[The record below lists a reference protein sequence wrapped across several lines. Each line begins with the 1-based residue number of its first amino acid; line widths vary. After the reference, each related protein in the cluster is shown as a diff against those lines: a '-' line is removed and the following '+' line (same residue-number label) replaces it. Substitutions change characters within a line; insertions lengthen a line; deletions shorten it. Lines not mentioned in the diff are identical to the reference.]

1 MSKIQKPKGTLD
13 ILPADIGVW
22 QYIENAV
29 RDIAKIHGF
38 SEIRM
43 PTFESTELFC
53 RGVGD
58 TTDVVG
64 KEMYTF
70 IDKDGSSLS
79 LRPEGTAGVAR
90 SVIENGLYAGA
101 MPLKLFY
108 LSNFFRREK
117 PQAGRSREFWQFGTE
132 LYGSSS
138 PEADAQVIL
147 LADSLF
153 KKLGLTKVTLRINS
167 IGCPQCR
174 PSYRAALLEH
184 FSGYEK
190 ELCDTCRERLQK
202 NPLRVLDCKSP
213 ICSGIAAN
221 APKTL
226 EHLCEGCESHF
237 NKLKELLDACGV
249 EYVVDPSIV
258 RGLDYYTGTVFEFTV
273 DSIGAQSTVCGGGR
287 YDGLLSSIGGPE
299 LPAVGFGMGITRLI
313 QALKDEDLI
322 PELESGCDIYFAPMG
337 ENAAKEAFLLAHKLR
352 LAGTSAETDVCGR
365 SLKAQMKYADKAGA
379 KFVVVIGDNE
389 INEGFAEMRNMRNG
403 ERTKVALNEDAIS
416 DVIINALV
424 ESIADTELFSK

>member
-1 MSKIQKPKGTLD
+1 MNKIQKPKGTLD
-13 ILPADIGVW
+13 ILPSEIALW
-22 QYIENAV
+22 QYIENTV
-29 RDIAKIHGF
+29 RDIARVYGF

-43 PTFESTELFC
+43 PTFEATELFC

-101 MPLKLFY
+101 MPLKMFY

-132 LYGSSS
+132 LYGSTL

-147 LADSLF
+147 LADGLF
-153 KKLGLTKVTLRINS
+153 KRFGLKNVTLRINS
-167 IGCPQCR
+167 IGCPECR
-174 PSYRAALLEH
+174 PNYRKALLDY
-184 FSGYEK
+184 FSQYES

-213 ICSGIAAN
+213 ICSGIAKN

-226 EHLCEGCESHF
+226 EHLCSGCESRF
-237 NKLKELLDACGV
+237 EKLKTLLDKSLV
-249 EYVVDPSIV
+249 EYIVDPAIV

-287 YDGLLSSIGGPE
+287 YDGLVQQLGGPE
-299 LPAVGFGMGITRLI
+299 MAGIGFGMGVERILMVQDMLGFEAQTPRLLDAFI
-313 QALKDEDLI
+313 VTMGDE
-322 PELESGCDIYFAPMG
+322 A
-337 ENAAKEAFLLAHKLR
+337 R
-352 LAGTSAETDVCGR
+352 LAGEKLVR
-365 SLKAQMKYADKAGA
+365 SLRIFGIKADLDHCARSMKAQFKYADKLGA
-379 KFVVVIGDNE
+379 AK
-389 INEGFAEMRNMRNG
+389 
-403 ERTKVALNEDAIS
+403 
-416 DVIINALV
+416 VIILAG
-424 ESIADTELFSK
+424 DELAKGVAKIRDMETHEEIEKPLDEIVKAIKQGV

>member
-1 MSKIQKPKGTLD
+1 MNKIQKPKGTLD
-13 ILPADIGVW
+13 ILPSEIGLW
-22 QYIENAV
+22 HYIENAV
-29 RDIAKIHGF
+29 REIAKINGF
-38 SEIRM
+38 QEIRM
-43 PTFESTELFC
+43 PTFEATELFC

-70 IDKDGSSLS
+70 TDKDGSSLS

-132 LYGSSS
+132 LYGSNR

-153 KKLGLTKVTLRINS
+153 KKLGLTKVALRINS
-167 IGCPQCR
+167 IGCPECR
-174 PSYRAALLEH
+174 PSYRKALLDY
-184 FSGYEK
+184 FSQYES

-213 ICSGIAAN
+213 ICSGIAKN

-226 EHLCEGCESHF
+226 EHLCGGCESHF
-237 NKLKELLDACGV
+237 EALKKLLTDCGV
-249 EYVVDPSIV
+249 EFIVDPSIV

-287 YDGLLSSIGGPE
+287 YDGLLASIGGPE
-299 LPAVGFGMGITRLI
+299 MPAVGFGMGITRLI
-313 QALKDEDLI
+313 QALKDENLVPDLAT
-322 PELESGCDIYFAPMG
+322 GCDIYIAPLG
-337 ENAAKEAFLLAHKLR
+337 ENAASSAFTLAHQLR
-352 LAGTSAETDVCGR
+352 GAGFSAETDICGR

-379 KFVVVIGDNE
+379 RYVLVVGDNE
-389 INEGFAEMRNMRNG
+389 IAEGEAELRDMRGGDRV
-403 ERTKVALNEDAIS
+403 KVALTVEKISEAI
-416 DVIINALV
+416 
-424 ESIADTELFSK
+424 K

>member
-13 ILPADIGVW
+13 ILPSDIGLW
-22 QYIENAV
+22 QYIEGEV
-29 RDIAKIHGF
+29 RDIARIYGF

-132 LYGSSS
+132 LYGSNR
-138 PEADAQVIL
+138 PEADAQVIM
-147 LADSLF
+147 LADGLF
-153 KKLGLTKVTLRINS
+153 KRFGLKNVTLRINS
-167 IGCPQCR
+167 IGCPECR
-174 PSYRAALLEH
+174 PSYRKALLDY
-184 FSGYEK
+184 FSGYES
-190 ELCDTCRERLQK
+190 ELCDTCRERLSK

-213 ICSGIAAN
+213 ICSGIAKN

-226 EHLCEGCESHF
+226 EHLCDGCESHF
-237 NKLKELLDACGV
+237 EKLKKLLDDCGV
-249 EYVVDPSIV
+249 EYIVDPSIV

-299 LPAVGFGMGITRLI
+299 MPAVGFGMGITRLI
-313 QALKDEDLI
+313 QALKDESLV
-322 PELESGCDIYFAPMG
+322 PELDTSCDIYIAPLG
-337 ENAAKEAFLLAHKLR
+337 ENASGAAFALAQKLR
-352 LAGTSAETDVCGR
+352 DMGLSAETDICGR
-365 SLKAQMKYADKAGA
+365 SLKAQMKYADKTGA
-379 KFVVVIGDNE
+379 NYVLVVGDNE
-389 INEGFAEMRNMRNG
+389 IAEGEVEIRNMRKG
-403 ERTKVALNEDAIS
+403 ERTRVCIDA
-416 DVIINALV
+416 
-424 ESIADTELFSK
+424 ESIKNLIG

>member
-1 MSKIQKPKGTLD
+1 MNKIQKPKGTLD
-13 ILPADIGVW
+13 ILPADIGLW

-29 RDIAKIHGF
+29 RETARINGF

-43 PTFESTELFC
+43 PTFEATELFC

-132 LYGSSS
+132 LYGSSL

-147 LADSLF
+147 LANSLF

-167 IGCPQCR
+167 IGCPECR
-174 PSYRAALLEH
+174 PSYRKALLEY
-184 FSGYEK
+184 FAQYES

-213 ICSGIAAN
+213 ICSGIAKN

-226 EHLCEGCESHF
+226 EHLCGGCESHF
-237 NKLKELLDACGV
+237 EKLKKLLDACGV

-287 YDGLLSSIGGPE
+287 YDGLLASIGGPE

-313 QALKDEDLI
+313 QALKDENLV
-322 PELESGCDIYFAPMG
+322 PELKNGCDVYIAPLG
-337 ENAAKEAFLLAHKLR
+337 EGASNSAFVLAQALREAGVA
-352 LAGTSAETDVCGR
+352 AETDICGR

-379 KFVVVIGDNE
+379 SFVLVVGDNE
-389 INEGFAEMRNMRNG
+389 IAEGVAELRDMRGG
-403 ERTKVALNEDAIS
+403 ERVKVSLSVEA
-416 DVIINALV
+416 IIN
-424 ESIADTELFSK
+424 EIKK

>member
-1 MSKIQKPKGTLD
+1 MNRIQKPKGTLD
-13 ILPADIGVW
+13 ILPTDIGLW

-29 RDIAKIHGF
+29 REIAKINGF

-43 PTFESTELFC
+43 PTFEATELFC

-70 IDKDGSSLS
+70 TDKDGSSLS

-101 MPLKLFY
+101 MPLKMFY

-147 LADSLF
+147 LADALF
-153 KKLGLTKVTLRINS
+153 KRLGLTKVTLRINS
-167 IGCPQCR
+167 IGCPDCR
-174 PSYRAALLEH
+174 PSYRKALLDY
-184 FSGYEK
+184 FSGFEG
-190 ELCDTCRERLQK
+190 ELCGTCKERLQK

-213 ICSGIAAN
+213 VCSGIAAN

-226 EHLCEGCESHF
+226 EHLCEGCNSHF
-237 NKLKELLDACGV
+237 DKLKSLLDACGID
-249 EYVVDPSIV
+249 YVVDPSIV

-273 DSIGAQSTVCGGGR
+273 ESIGAQSTVCGGGR
-287 YDGLLSSIGGPE
+287 YDGLLASIGGPE
-299 LPAVGFGMGITRLI
+299 MPAVGFGMGITRLI
-313 QALKDEDLI
+313 QALKDEDLVPVI
-322 PELESGCDIYFAPMG
+322 DNGCDIYIAPLGASASDFA
-337 ENAAKEAFLLAHKLR
+337 FVLAHKLR
-352 LAGTSAETDVCGR
+352 AEGISAETDICGR

-379 KFVVVIGDNE
+379 KYVLVVGDNE
-389 INEGFAEMRNMRNG
+389 IGQNEAELRDMRGGSRV
-403 ERTKVALNEDAIS
+403 KVALSAED
-416 DVIINALV
+416 IIK
-424 ESIADTELFSK
+424 IIG

>member
-1 MSKIQKPKGTLD
+1 MNKIQKPKGTLD
-13 ILPADIGVW
+13 ILPSEIALW
-22 QYIENAV
+22 QYIENTV
-29 RDIAKIHGF
+29 RDIARVYGF

-43 PTFESTELFC
+43 PTFEATELFC

-101 MPLKLFY
+101 MPLKMFY

-132 LYGSSS
+132 LYGSTL

-147 LADSLF
+147 LADGLF
-153 KKLGLTKVTLRINS
+153 KRFGLKNVTLRINS
-167 IGCPQCR
+167 IGCPECR
-174 PSYRAALLEH
+174 PNYRKALLDY
-184 FSGYEK
+184 FSQYES

-213 ICSGIAAN
+213 ICSGIAKN

-226 EHLCEGCESHF
+226 EHLCSGCESHF
-237 NKLKELLDACGV
+237 EKLKTLLDKSLV
-249 EYVVDPSIV
+249 EYIVDPAIV

-287 YDGLLSSIGGPE
+287 YDGLLASIGGPE
-299 LPAVGFGMGITRLI
+299 MPAVGFGMGITRLI
-313 QALKDEDLI
+313 QALKDEELV
-322 PELESGCDIYFAPMG
+322 PEFDSGCDVYIAPLGEAASEFA
-337 ENAAKEAFLLAHKLR
+337 FVLSQKLR
-352 LAGTSAETDVCGR
+352 SLGVSAETDICGR
-365 SLKAQMKYADKAGA
+365 SLKAQMKYADKTKA
-379 KFVVVIGDNE
+379 KYVIVVGDNE
-389 INEGFAEMRNMRNG
+389 IAENEAELRNMQNG
-403 ERTKVALNEDAIS
+403 EREKIALSVEN
-416 DVIINALV
+416 IIDRV
-424 ESIADTELFSK
+424 K

>member
-1 MSKIQKPKGTLD
+1 MNKIQKPKGTLD
-13 ILPADIGVW
+13 ILPSEIALW
-22 QYIENAV
+22 QYIENTV
-29 RDIAKIHGF
+29 RDIARVYGF

-43 PTFESTELFC
+43 PTFEATELFC

-101 MPLKLFY
+101 MPLKMFY

-132 LYGSSS
+132 LYGSTL

-147 LADSLF
+147 LADGLF
-153 KKLGLTKVTLRINS
+153 KRFGLKNVTLRINS
-167 IGCPQCR
+167 IGCPECR
-174 PSYRAALLEH
+174 PNYRKALLDY
-184 FSGYEK
+184 FSQYES

-213 ICSGIAAN
+213 ICSGIAKN
-221 APKTL
+221 APNTL
-226 EHLCEGCESHF
+226 EHLCSGCESRF
-237 NKLKELLDACGV
+237 EKLKTLLDKSLV
-249 EYVVDPSIV
+249 EYIVDPAIV

-287 YDGLLSSIGGPE
+287 YDGLLASIGGPE
-299 LPAVGFGMGITRLI
+299 MPAVGFGMGITRLI
-313 QALKDEDLI
+313 QALKDEELV
-322 PELESGCDIYFAPMG
+322 PEFDSGCDVYIAPLGEAASEFA
-337 ENAAKEAFLLAHKLR
+337 FVLSQKLR
-352 LAGTSAETDVCGR
+352 SLGVSAETDICGR
-365 SLKAQMKYADKAGA
+365 SLKAQMKYADKTKA
-379 KFVVVIGDNE
+379 KYVIVVGDNE
-389 INEGFAEMRNMRNG
+389 IAENEAELRNMQNG
-403 ERTKVALNEDAIS
+403 EREKIALSVEN
-416 DVIINALV
+416 IIDRV
-424 ESIADTELFSK
+424 K

>member
-13 ILPADIGVW
+13 ILPADIGLW

-29 RDIAKIHGF
+29 RETTRINGF

-43 PTFESTELFC
+43 PTFEFTELFC

-70 IDKDGSSLS
+70 TDKDGSSLS

-132 LYGSSS
+132 LYGSSH

-167 IGCPQCR
+167 IGCPECR
-174 PSYRAALLEH
+174 PSFRKALLDY
-184 FSGYEK
+184 FSQYES

-213 ICSGIAAN
+213 ICSGIAKN

-226 EHLCEGCESHF
+226 DHLCDGCESHF
-237 NKLKELLDACGV
+237 EKLKSILDDCGI

-313 QALKDEDLI
+313 QAMKDESLV
-322 PELESGCDIYFAPMG
+322 PELSTGCDVYIAPLG
-337 ENAAKEAFLLAHKLR
+337 DSAAKSAFVLAQKLR
-352 LAGTSAETDVCGR
+352 EKGVSAETDICKR

-379 KFVVVIGDNE
+379 EFVLVIGDNE
-389 INEGFAEMRNMRNG
+389 IAEGVSELRNMKSG
-403 ERTKVALNEDAIS
+403 EKVKVELSVDAI
-416 DVIINALV
+416 IEKI
-424 ESIADTELFSK
+424 K

>member
-1 MSKIQKPKGTLD
+1 MSRIQKPKGTLD
-13 ILPADIGVW
+13 ILPADISLW

-29 RDIAKIHGF
+29 RETAKLNGF

-43 PTFESTELFC
+43 PTFEATELFC

-167 IGCPQCR
+167 IGCPDCR
-174 PSYRAALLEH
+174 PSYRASLIEY
-184 FSGYEK
+184 FSKYESQ
-190 ELCDTCRERLQK
+190 LCDTCKERLLK

-213 ICSGIAAN
+213 ICSGIAKD

-226 EHLCEGCESHF
+226 EHLCDGCESHF
-237 NKLKELLDACGV
+237 DKLKKLLDACGV

-313 QALKDEDLI
+313 QALKDEDLV
-322 PELESGCDIYFAPMG
+322 PEFKTGCDVYIAPLG
-337 ENAAKEAFLLAHKLR
+337 ENASLPAFVLVQELKKLGI
-352 LAGTSAETDVCGR
+352 AAETDICGR

-379 KFVVVIGDNE
+379 SYVIVVGDDE
-389 INEGFAEMRNMRNG
+389 IEKNCAELRNMANG
-403 ERTKVALNEDAIS
+403 ERAQ
-416 DVIINALV
+416 V
-424 ESIADTELFSK
+424 ELTAEKIAEMVK

>member
-1 MSKIQKPKGTLD
+1 MSRIQKPKGTLD
-13 ILPADIGVW
+13 ILPADISLW

-29 RDIAKIHGF
+29 RETAKLNGF

-43 PTFESTELFC
+43 PTFEATELFC

-147 LADSLF
+147 LAYGLF

-174 PSYRAALLEH
+174 PDYRASLIEY
-184 FSGYEK
+184 FSKYESR
-190 ELCDTCRERLQK
+190 LCDTCKERLLK

-213 ICSGIAAN
+213 ICSGIAKD

-226 EHLCEGCESHF
+226 EHLCDGCESHF
-237 NKLKELLDACGV
+237 DKLKKLLDACGV
-249 EYVVDPSIV
+249 EYAVDPSIV

-313 QALKDEDLI
+313 QALRDEDLV
-322 PELESGCDIYFAPMG
+322 PEFKTGCDVYIAPLG
-337 ENAAKEAFLLAHKLR
+337 EKASLPAFVLVQELKKFGIA
-352 LAGTSAETDVCGR
+352 AETDICGR

-379 KFVVVIGDNE
+379 SFVIVVGDDE
-389 INEGFAEMRNMRNG
+389 IEKNCAELRNMANG
-403 ERTKVALNEDAIS
+403 ERAQVGLTAER
-416 DVIINALV
+416 
-424 ESIADTELFSK
+424 IAEMVK

>member
-1 MSKIQKPKGTLD
+1 MSRIQKPKGTLD
-13 ILPADIGVW
+13 ILPADISLW

-29 RDIAKIHGF
+29 RETAKLNGF

-43 PTFESTELFC
+43 PTFEATELFC

-167 IGCPQCR
+167 IGCPDCR
-174 PSYRAALLEH
+174 PSYRASLIEY
-184 FSGYEK
+184 FSKYESQ
-190 ELCDTCRERLQK
+190 LCDTCKERLLK

-213 ICSGIAAN
+213 ICSGIAKD

-226 EHLCEGCESHF
+226 EHLCDGCESHF
-237 NKLKELLDACGV
+237 DKLKKLLDACGV

-299 LPAVGFGMGITRLI
+299 MPAVGFGMGITRLI
-313 QALKDEDLI
+313 QALKDEDLV
-322 PELESGCDIYFAPMG
+322 PEFKTGCDVYIAPLG
-337 ENAAKEAFLLAHKLR
+337 ENASLPAFVLVQELKKLGI
-352 LAGTSAETDVCGR
+352 AAETDICGR

-379 KFVVVIGDNE
+379 SYVIVVGDDE
-389 INEGFAEMRNMRNG
+389 IEKNCAELRNMANG
-403 ERTKVALNEDAIS
+403 ERAQ
-416 DVIINALV
+416 V
-424 ESIADTELFSK
+424 ELTAEKIAEMVK

>member
-1 MSKIQKPKGTLD
+1 MNRIQKPKGTLD
-13 ILPADIGVW
+13 ILPEDIGLW

-29 RDIAKIHGF
+29 RETARVNGF

-43 PTFESTELFC
+43 PTFEATELFC

-101 MPLKLFY
+101 MPLKLYY

-132 LYGSSS
+132 LYGSSL
-138 PEADAQVIL
+138 PEADAQVIM

-153 KKLGLTKVTLRINS
+153 KKLGLKKVTLRINS
-167 IGCPQCR
+167 IGCPECR
-174 PSYRAALLEH
+174 PSFRRALLDY
-184 FSGYEK
+184 FSQYES

-213 ICSGIAAN
+213 ICSGYAKN

-226 EHLCEGCESHF
+226 EHLCGNCNDHF
-237 NKLKELLDACGV
+237 EKLKKLLDDCGI
-249 EYVVDPSIV
+249 EYIVDPAIV

-313 QALKDEDLI
+313 QALKDENLV
-322 PELESGCDIYFAPMG
+322 PELKSGCDIYIAPLGESANGFAFKL
-337 ENAAKEAFLLAHKLR
+337 AKQLR
-352 LAGTSAETDVCGR
+352 DEGIAAETDICKR
-365 SLKAQMKYADKAGA
+365 SLKAQMKYADKSGA
-379 KFVVVIGDNE
+379 DYVLVVGDNE
-389 INEGFAEMRNMRNG
+389 IAEGVAELRDMRNG
-403 ERTKVALNEDAIS
+403 ERVKVALSKEAI
-416 DVIINALV
+416 IEITA
-424 ESIADTELFSK
+424 K

>member
-1 MSKIQKPKGTLD
+1 MSRIQKPKGTLD
-13 ILPADIGVW
+13 ILPSDIGVW
-22 QYIENAV
+22 QYIEKNV
-29 RDIAKIHGF
+29 RETADLFGF

-43 PTFESTELFC
+43 PTFEATELFC

-147 LADSLF
+147 LAHSLF

-167 IGCPQCR
+167 IGCPECR
-174 PSYRAALLEH
+174 PGYRKALLEY

-190 ELCDTCRERLQK
+190 DLCDTCKERLQK

-213 ICSGIAAN
+213 ICSGIAKD

-226 EHLCEGCESHF
+226 EHLCQGCESHF
-237 NKLKELLDACGV
+237 EKLKALLDKCGV
-249 EYVVDPSIV
+249 EYIVDPSIV

-313 QALKDEDLI
+313 QALKDESLI
-322 PELESGCDIYFAPMG
+322 PDLKKGCDIYIAPLG
-337 ENAAKEAFLLAHKLR
+337 ESASGEAFLLAQQLR
-352 LAGTSAETDVCGR
+352 LKGISAETDICGR

-379 KFVVVIGDNE
+379 DYVLVMGDNE
-389 INEGFAEMRNMRNG
+389 IAEGEAELRNMRNG
-403 ERTKVALNEDAIS
+403 EKVKVGLSIEN
-416 DVIINALV
+416 IIK
-424 ESIADTELFSK
+424 EIR

>member
-1 MSKIQKPKGTLD
+1 MSRIQKPKGTLD
-13 ILPADIGVW
+13 ILPGDITLW

-29 RDIAKIHGF
+29 RETAKLNGF

-43 PTFESTELFC
+43 PTFEATELFC

-147 LADSLF
+147 LADGLF

-167 IGCPQCR
+167 IGCPHCR
-174 PSYRAALLEH
+174 PNYRKALIDY
-184 FSGYEK
+184 FSQYEEK
-190 ELCDTCRERLQK
+190 LCDTCKERLLK

-213 ICSGIAAN
+213 ICSGIAKD

-226 EHLCEGCESHF
+226 EHLCEGCETHF
-237 NKLKELLDACGV
+237 EKLKKLLDSCGV

-313 QALKDEDLI
+313 QALKDENLV
-322 PELESGCDIYFAPMG
+322 PEFKTGCDVYIAPLG
-337 ENAAKEAFLLAHKLR
+337 ENANISAFVLAQNLKKLGV
-352 LAGTSAETDVCGR
+352 AAETDICGR

-379 KFVVVIGDNE
+379 SYVLVVGDDE
-389 INEGFAEMRNMRNG
+389 IEKNCAELRNMANG
-403 ERTKVALNEDAIS
+403 ERAQ
-416 DVIINALV
+416 V
-424 ESIADTELFSK
+424 ELTAEKIAEMVK

>member
-1 MSKIQKPKGTLD
+1 MARKYTKRSKWLLIMNRIQKPKGTLD
-13 ILPADIGVW
+13 ILPADIGLW

-29 RDIAKIHGF
+29 RETARINGF

-147 LADSLF
+147 LADGLF
-153 KKLGLTKVTLRINS
+153 KRLGLKKVTLRINS
-167 IGCPQCR
+167 IGCPECR
-174 PSYRAALLEH
+174 PSYRKALLGY
-184 FSGYEK
+184 FSQYEA

-213 ICSGIAAN
+213 ICSGIAKD

-226 EHLCEGCESHF
+226 EHLCEGCDTHF
-237 NKLKELLDACGV
+237 EKLKSLLDDCGV
-249 EYVVDPSIV
+249 EYTVDPSIV

-287 YDGLLSSIGGPE
+287 YDGLLASIGGPE

-313 QALKDEDLI
+313 QALKDEDLV
-322 PELESGCDIYFAPMG
+322 PELSVGCDIYIAPLG
-337 ENAAKEAFLLAHKLR
+337 EGASRSAFILAQRLR
-352 LAGTSAETDVCGR
+352 ENGVSAETDICGR

-379 KFVVVIGDNE
+379 RNVLVVGDNE
-389 INEGFAEMRNMRNG
+389 IAEGSAELRDMRGG
-403 ERTKVALNEDAIS
+403 ERVKVDLN
-416 DVIINALV
+416 INAII
-424 ESIADTELFSK
+424 EKING

>member
-1 MSKIQKPKGTLD
+1 MSRIQKPKGTLD
-13 ILPADIGVW
+13 ILPADISLW

-29 RDIAKIHGF
+29 RETAKLNGF

-43 PTFESTELFC
+43 PTFEATELFC

-167 IGCPQCR
+167 IGCPDCR
-174 PSYRAALLEH
+174 PNYRASLIEY
-184 FSGYEK
+184 FSKYESQ
-190 ELCDTCRERLQK
+190 LCDTCKERLLK

-213 ICSGIAAN
+213 ICSGIAKD

-226 EHLCEGCESHF
+226 EHLCDGCESHF
-237 NKLKELLDACGV
+237 DKLKKLLDACGV

-299 LPAVGFGMGITRLI
+299 MPAVGFGMGITRLI
-313 QALKDEDLI
+313 QALKDEDLV
-322 PELESGCDIYFAPMG
+322 PEFKTGCDVYIAPLG
-337 ENAAKEAFLLAHKLR
+337 ENASLPAFVLVQELKKLGI
-352 LAGTSAETDVCGR
+352 AAETDICGR

-379 KFVVVIGDNE
+379 SYVIVVGDDE
-389 INEGFAEMRNMRNG
+389 IEKNCAELRNMANG
-403 ERTKVALNEDAIS
+403 ERAQ
-416 DVIINALV
+416 V
-424 ESIADTELFSK
+424 ELTAEKIAEMVK

>member
-1 MSKIQKPKGTLD
+1 MNRIQKPKGTLD
-13 ILPADIGVW
+13 ILPEDIGLW

-29 RDIAKIHGF
+29 RETARVNGF

-43 PTFESTELFC
+43 PTFEATELFC
-53 RGVGD
+53 RGVGE

-101 MPLKLFY
+101 MPLKLYY

-132 LYGSSS
+132 LYGSSL
-138 PEADAQVIL
+138 PEADAQVIM

-153 KKLGLTKVTLRINS
+153 KKLGLKKVTLRINS
-167 IGCPQCR
+167 IGCPECR
-174 PSYRAALLEH
+174 PSFRRALLDY
-184 FSGYEK
+184 FSQYES

-213 ICSGIAAN
+213 ICSGYAKN

-226 EHLCEGCESHF
+226 EHLCGNCNDHF
-237 NKLKELLDACGV
+237 EKLKKLLDDCGI
-249 EYVVDPSIV
+249 EYIVDPAIV

-313 QALKDEDLI
+313 QALKDENLV
-322 PELESGCDIYFAPMG
+322 PELKSGCDIYIAPLGESANGFAFKL
-337 ENAAKEAFLLAHKLR
+337 AKQLR
-352 LAGTSAETDVCGR
+352 DEGIAAETDICKR
-365 SLKAQMKYADKAGA
+365 SLKAQMKYADKSGA
-379 KFVVVIGDNE
+379 DYVLVVGDNE
-389 INEGFAEMRNMRNG
+389 IAEGVAELRDMRSG
-403 ERTKVALNEDAIS
+403 ERVKVALSKEAI
-416 DVIINALV
+416 IEKTA
-424 ESIADTELFSK
+424 K

>member
-1 MSKIQKPKGTLD
+1 MNRIQKPKGTLD
-13 ILPADIGVW
+13 ILPGDIGLW

-29 RDIAKIHGF
+29 RETAKISGF

-43 PTFESTELFC
+43 PTFEATELFC

-108 LSNFFRREK
+108 FSNFFRREK

-132 LYGSSS
+132 LYGSSL

-147 LADSLF
+147 LAYGLF

-167 IGCPQCR
+167 IGCPDCR
-174 PSYRAALLEH
+174 PGYRKALLDY
-184 FSGYEK
+184 FAKYESQ
-190 ELCDTCRERLQK
+190 LCDTCRERLQK

-213 ICSGIAAN
+213 VCSGIAKG

-226 EHLCEGCESHF
+226 EHLCEGCDSHF
-237 NKLKELLDACGV
+237 DKLKKLLDACGV
-249 EYVVDPSIV
+249 EYIVDPSIV

-287 YDGLLSSIGGPE
+287 YDGLLASIGGPE

-313 QALKDEDLI
+313 QALKDENLV
-322 PELESGCDIYFAPMG
+322 PELNNGCDIYIAPLG
-337 ENAAKEAFLLAHKLR
+337 GNASYQAFLLAEKLR
-352 LAGTSAETDVCGR
+352 NAGIAAETDICGR

-379 KFVVVIGDNE
+379 SYVLVVGDNE
-389 INEGFAEMRNMRNG
+389 IAENQAELRNMRNG
-403 ERTKVALNEDAIS
+403 ERVKVGLSVED
-416 DVIINALV
+416 IINL
-424 ESIADTELFSK
+424 IGK

>member
-1 MSKIQKPKGTLD
+1 MNKIQKPKGTLD
-13 ILPADIGVW
+13 ILPSDIGLW
-22 QYIENAV
+22 QYIEGEV
-29 RDIAKIHGF
+29 RNIAKIYGF

-132 LYGSSS
+132 LYGSNM
-138 PEADAQVIL
+138 PEADAQVIM

-153 KKLGLTKVTLRINS
+153 KRFGLKNVTLRINS
-167 IGCPQCR
+167 IGCPECR
-174 PSYRAALLEH
+174 PSYRKALLDY
-184 FSGYEK
+184 FSQYES
-190 ELCDTCRERLQK
+190 ELCPTCRERLQK

-213 ICSGIAAN
+213 ICSGIADK

-226 EHLCEGCESHF
+226 EHLCNGCEEHF
-237 NKLKELLDACGV
+237 EKLKKLLDDCGV
-249 EYVVDPSIV
+249 EYIVDPSIV

-273 DSIGAQSTVCGGGR
+273 DTIGAQSTVCGGGR

-299 LPAVGFGMGITRLI
+299 MPAVGFGMGITRLI
-313 QALKDEDLI
+313 QALKDEDLV
-322 PELESGCDIYFAPMG
+322 PNLESSSDIYIAPLG
-337 ENAAKEAFLLAHKLR
+337 ENASSFAFSLAQKLR
-352 LAGTSAETDVCGR
+352 NMGISAETDICGR
-365 SLKAQMKYADKAGA
+365 SLKAQMKYADKTGA
-379 KFVVVIGDNE
+379 KFVLVIGDNE
-389 INEGFAEMRNMRNG
+389 IAENEAELRNMRNG
-403 ERTKVALNEDAIS
+403 ERAKVCLNAETIMT
-416 DVIINALV
+416 
-424 ESIADTELFSK
+424 SIKTEV

>member
-1 MSKIQKPKGTLD
+1 MNKIQKPKGTLD
-13 ILPADIGVW
+13 ILPGDIELW
-22 QYIENAV
+22 QYIESAV
-29 RDIAKIHGF
+29 REEARLNGF

-43 PTFESTELFC
+43 PTFEATELFC

-117 PQAGRSREFWQFGTE
+117 PQAGRSREFWQFGVE

-147 LADSLF
+147 LANGLF
-153 KKLGLTKVTLRINS
+153 KRLGLTKIALRINS
-167 IGCPQCR
+167 IGCPECR
-174 PSYRAALLEH
+174 PSYRKALL
-184 FSGYEK
+184 GYFADYES
-190 ELCDTCRERLQK
+190 ELCDTCRERLNK

-213 ICSGIAAN
+213 VCSAIASN

-226 EHLCEGCESHF
+226 EHLCESCEAHF
-237 NKLKELLDACGV
+237 EKLKKLLDLCGV
-249 EYVVDPSIV
+249 EYTVDPSIV

-273 DSIGAQSTVCGGGR
+273 ESIGAQSTVCGGGR
-287 YDGLLSSIGGPE
+287 YDGLLASIGGPS

-313 QALKDEDLI
+313 QALKDEELV
-322 PELESGCDIYFAPMG
+322 PELKTGCDVYIAPLG
-337 ENAAKEAFLLAHKLR
+337 ESAGETAFVLAHKLC
-352 LAGTSAETDVCGR
+352 GKGISAETDVCGR

-379 KFVVVIGDNE
+379 KYVIVLGDNE
-389 INEGFAEMRNMRNG
+389 IAEGVAELRNMQNG
-403 ERTKVALNEDAIS
+403 ERVRVGLKTED
-416 DVIINALV
+416 IIDLIV
-424 ESIADTELFSK
+424 

>member
-1 MSKIQKPKGTLD
+1 MNKIQKPKGTLD
-13 ILPADIGVW
+13 ILPADIGLW
-22 QYIENAV
+22 QYIETAV
-29 RDIAKIHGF
+29 RDIARTYGF

-43 PTFESTELFC
+43 PTFEATELFC

-132 LYGSSS
+132 LYGSSL

-147 LADSLF
+147 LAYSLF

-167 IGCPQCR
+167 IGCPECR
-174 PSYRAALLEH
+174 PSYRKALLDY
-184 FSGYEK
+184 FSKYESQ
-190 ELCDTCRERLQK
+190 LCDTCRERLQK

-213 ICSGIAAN
+213 ICSGIAKD

-226 EHLCEGCESHF
+226 EHLCGCCESHF
-237 NKLKELLDACGV
+237 GKLKSILDDCGI

-299 LPAVGFGMGITRLI
+299 MPAVGFGMGITRLI
-313 QALKDEDLI
+313 QALKDENLV
-322 PELESGCDIYFAPMG
+322 PELDSGCDIYIAPLG
-337 ENAAKEAFLLAHKLR
+337 ENASAKSFVLAQKLR
-352 LAGTSAETDVCGR
+352 EKGVSAETDICGR
-365 SLKAQMKYADKAGA
+365 SLKAQMKYADKANA
-379 KFVVVIGDNE
+379 KFVLVIGDNE
-389 INEGFAEMRNMRNG
+389 ISEGVSELRNMQSG
-403 ERTKVALNEDAIS
+403 EREKVELSVEA
-416 DVIINALV
+416 VIEKI
-424 ESIADTELFSK
+424 K

>member
-1 MSKIQKPKGTLD
+1 MNKIQKPKGTLD
-13 ILPADIGVW
+13 ILPADIGLW

-29 RDIAKIHGF
+29 RETARINGF

-43 PTFESTELFC
+43 PTFEATELFC

-132 LYGSSS
+132 LYGSSL

-147 LADSLF
+147 LANSLF

-167 IGCPQCR
+167 IGCPECR
-174 PSYRAALLEH
+174 PSYRKALLEY
-184 FSGYEK
+184 FAQYES

-213 ICSGIAAN
+213 ICSGIAKN

-226 EHLCEGCESHF
+226 EHLCGGCESHF
-237 NKLKELLDACGV
+237 EKLKKLLDACGA

-287 YDGLLSSIGGPE
+287 YDGLLASIGGPE

-313 QALKDEDLI
+313 QALKDENLV
-322 PELESGCDIYFAPMG
+322 PELKNGCDVYIAPLG
-337 ENAAKEAFLLAHKLR
+337 EGASNSAFVLAQALREAGVA
-352 LAGTSAETDVCGR
+352 AETDIVGR

-379 KFVVVIGDNE
+379 SFVLVVGDNE
-389 INEGFAEMRNMRNG
+389 IAEGVAELRDMRGG
-403 ERTKVALNEDAIS
+403 ERVKVSLSVEA
-416 DVIINALV
+416 IIN
-424 ESIADTELFSK
+424 EIKK

>member
-1 MSKIQKPKGTLD
+1 MNRIQKPKGTLD
-13 ILPADIGVW
+13 ILPEDIGLW

-29 RDIAKIHGF
+29 RETARVNGF

-43 PTFESTELFC
+43 PTFEATELFC

-101 MPLKLFY
+101 MPLKLYY

-132 LYGSSS
+132 LYGSSL
-138 PEADAQVIL
+138 PEADAQVIM

-153 KKLGLTKVTLRINS
+153 KKLGLKKVTLRINS
-167 IGCPQCR
+167 IGCPECR
-174 PSYRAALLEH
+174 PSFRRALLDY
-184 FSGYEK
+184 FSQYES

-213 ICSGIAAN
+213 ICSGYAKN

-226 EHLCEGCESHF
+226 EHLCGNCNDHF
-237 NKLKELLDACGV
+237 EKLKKLLDDCGI
-249 EYVVDPSIV
+249 EYIVDPAIV

-313 QALKDEDLI
+313 QALKDENLV
-322 PELESGCDIYFAPMG
+322 PELKSGCDIYIAPLGESANGFAFKL
-337 ENAAKEAFLLAHKLR
+337 AKQLR
-352 LAGTSAETDVCGR
+352 DEGIAAETDICKR
-365 SLKAQMKYADKAGA
+365 SLKAQMKYADKSGA
-379 KFVVVIGDNE
+379 DYVLVVGDNE
-389 INEGFAEMRNMRNG
+389 IAEGVAELRDMRNG
-403 ERTKVALNEDAIS
+403 ERVKVALSKEAI
-416 DVIINALV
+416 IEKTA
-424 ESIADTELFSK
+424 K

>member
-13 ILPADIGVW
+13 ILPSDISLW

-29 RDIAKIHGF
+29 RETAKINGF

-43 PTFESTELFC
+43 PTFEYTELFC

-70 IDKDGSSLS
+70 TDKDGSSLS

-167 IGCPQCR
+167 IGCPDCR
-174 PSYRAALLEH
+174 PNYRKSLIEY
-184 FSGYEK
+184 FSGYQDQ
-190 ELCDTCRERLQK
+190 LCDTCKERLLK

-213 ICSGIAAN
+213 ICSGIAKD

-226 EHLCEGCESHF
+226 QHLCENCESHF
-237 NKLKELLDACGV
+237 EKLKKLLDACGV

-313 QALKDEDLI
+313 QALKDENLV
-322 PELESGCDIYFAPMG
+322 PEFNNGCDVYIAPLG
-337 ENAAKEAFLLAHKLR
+337 ENAGLPAFMLAQKLKQ
-352 LAGTSAETDVCGR
+352 LGVSAETDICGR

-379 KFVVVIGDNE
+379 SYVLVVGDDE
-389 INEGFAEMRNMRNG
+389 IQQNQAELRNMNNG
-403 ERTKVALNEDAIS
+403 EKTQ
-416 DVIINALV
+416 V
-424 ESIADTELFSK
+424 ELTAEKIAELIK

>member
-1 MSKIQKPKGTLD
+1 MNKIQKPKGTLD
-13 ILPADIGVW
+13 ILPSDIGLW
-22 QYIENAV
+22 QYIEGEV
-29 RDIAKIHGF
+29 RDIAKIYGF

-43 PTFESTELFC
+43 PTFEATELFC

-132 LYGSSS
+132 LYGSNM
-138 PEADAQVIL
+138 PEADAQVIM
-147 LADSLF
+147 LADGLF
-153 KKLGLTKVTLRINS
+153 KRFGLKNVTLRINS
-167 IGCPQCR
+167 IGCPECR
-174 PSYRAALLEH
+174 PSYRKALLDY
-184 FSGYEK
+184 FSQYET
-190 ELCDTCRERLQK
+190 ELCPTCRERLQK

-213 ICSGIAAN
+213 ICSGIAEK

-226 EHLCEGCESHF
+226 EHLCGGCEEHF
-237 NKLKELLDACGV
+237 EKLKKLLDDCGV
-249 EYVVDPSIV
+249 KYIVDPSIV

-273 DSIGAQSTVCGGGR
+273 DTIGAQSTVCGGGR

-299 LPAVGFGMGITRLI
+299 MPAVGFGMGITRLI
-313 QALKDEDLI
+313 QALKDEDLV
-322 PELESGCDIYFAPMG
+322 PNLESSSDIYIAPLG
-337 ENAAKEAFLLAHKLR
+337 ENASGFAFSLAQKLR
-352 LAGTSAETDVCGR
+352 NMGVSAETDICGR
-365 SLKAQMKYADKAGA
+365 SLKAQMKYADKTGA
-379 KFVVVIGDNE
+379 KFVLVIGDNE
-389 INEGFAEMRNMRNG
+389 IAENEAELRNMRNG
-403 ERTKVALNEDAIS
+403 ERAKICLDAE
-416 DVIINALV
+416 VIIN
-424 ESIADTELFSK
+424 SIKIEA